1 MIVLGIDPGASVT
14 SCTLL
19 RARLS
24 GALALSFYK
33 SDEVANEDLVG
44 YLLECPAHVV
54 GIERP
59 AGIAYG
65 TKGAGIV
72 PHLLDTAHA
81 AGLAEGVVESR
92 RRQGSTVL
100 RWLAFPATTWRR
112 SLVGKPGPTNA
123 EIAPVILGRV
133 ADWPTRS
140 NNHQRDAAGAAIY
153 AAYVAG
159 LPLLKAQS

>member
-24 GALALSFYK
+24 GALALSFHK

-123 EIAPVILGRV
+123 EIASGASPTGRL
-133 ADWPTRS
+133 APTTTSATPRARPFTPPTSPGSRS
-140 NNHQRDAAGAAIY
+140 
-153 AAYVAG
+153 
-159 LPLLKAQS
+159 